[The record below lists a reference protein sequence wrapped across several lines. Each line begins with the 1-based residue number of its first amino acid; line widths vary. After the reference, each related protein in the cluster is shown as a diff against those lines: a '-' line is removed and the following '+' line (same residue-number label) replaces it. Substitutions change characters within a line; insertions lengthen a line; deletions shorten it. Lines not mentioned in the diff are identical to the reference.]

1 MSLNSS
7 STDSCEETRGGA
19 LFVPDED
26 GVLVEVLQ
34 GDLVR
39 DTGGTSRMVVVRVDS
54 QQCRVVLRGE
64 RECSPD
70 GEEQSVVG
78 LMLLREGVTLARHQL
93 RELLAIYFAH
103 CTREECAPH
112 EGLVQG
118 IEHSIRT
125 ATAKEVSLDLSGRR
139 LRDAELFML
148 NAATLHWHATRCSLS
163 SAELTASQSPSA
175 AACCVRVVDV
185 SQNKISCDGATAL
198 CTMLARDMPLVL
210 ELYLD
215 SNNIS
220 DGFQNI
226 LSSSSSSSS
235 CSFPAT
241 HGLNHLK
248 ILTACNNK
256 ICNLRA
262 LPHFPSLHTLF
273 LDRNPLG
280 LGLDSS
286 ALHNSTQLTSLSL
299 SSATLNNLSRTCATL
314 SILSNLRSLVLQ
326 PSPRA
331 RVGARTGTVLSSR
344 ARIAVA
350 VAADASA
357 AAGSSGG
364 SSVCSSGGGGGG
376 GGSGGGRLRTVPRNS
391 SSRS

>member
-1 MSLNSS
+1 VYVCEIQAMGGSMSLNSS

-185 SQNKISCDGATAL
+185 SQNKISSDGATAL
-198 CTMLARDMPLVL
+198 CTMLAVGVYFFVSFCVWCAHVRSRVHACVRACVRACVFLRLNVEVCAFSVSVHQFHNHDMNPHTSQRDMPLVL

-235 CSFPAT
+235 SSFPAT

-248 ILTACNNK
+248 VSEAQILQHHPETYTVES
-256 ICNLRA
+256 
-262 LPHFPSLHTLF
+262 PYTH
-273 LDRNPLG
+273 
-280 LGLDSS
+280 
-286 ALHNSTQLTSLSL
+286 
-299 SSATLNNLSRTCATL
+299 SRTH
-314 SILSNLRSLVLQ
+314 I
-326 PSPRA
+326 
-331 RVGARTGTVLSSR
+331 
-344 ARIAVA
+344 
-350 VAADASA
+350 
-357 AAGSSGG
+357 
-364 SSVCSSGGGGGG
+364 
-376 GGSGGGRLRTVPRNS
+376 
-391 SSRS
+391 